1 MRGRVNL
8 LDLFDMPFNRVHELY
23 RYTFSIKDEKEKERE
38 EQEKA
43 RKAEEEK
50 QKKREEM
57 TKHSPTFFD
66 RRLSPAAQAREN
78 KKSQDDEKKK
88 SEDKSRMNNENPLTG
103 IDFEELTDMLEEG
116 I

>member
-88 SEDKSRMNNENPLTG
+88 SEDKSRINNDNPLTG

-116 I
+116 M

>member
-1 MRGRVNL
+1 MRGRINL

-43 RKAEEEK
+43 RKAEEDKEK
-50 QKKREEM
+50 RRAEM
-57 TKHSPTFFD
+57 QKHSPTFFD

-88 SEDKSRMNNENPLTG
+88 SEDKSITNNTNPLSN

>member
-1 MRGRVNL
+1 MRGRINL

-23 RYTFSIKDEKEKERE
+23 RYTFSIKDEKERERE

-43 RKAEEEK
+43 KKAEEEK
-50 QKKREEM
+50 QKKRKEM

-88 SEDKSRMNNENPLTG
+88 SEDKSRISNENPLTG

-116 I
+116 M